1 MFHLVKKQVPSS
13 KLANASQP
21 ICNFRDLCLYF
32 KITLFQDQFGADV
45 IACATGKNILE
56 NQQQRPAI
64 GRRSLKKLKNVKRV
78 YTQKPTEEPLFR

>member
-1 MFHLVKKQVPSS
+1 MFHQVKKQVPSS

-32 KITLFQDQFGADV
+32 KIILFQDQFGADV
-45 IACATGKNILE
+45 IAC
-56 NQQQRPAI
+56 PAI

>member
-1 MFHLVKKQVPSS
+1 MF
-13 KLANASQP
+13 
-21 ICNFRDLCLYF
+21 I
-32 KITLFQDQFGADV
+32 FQDQFGADV
-45 IACATGKNILE
+45 NACATGKNILE